1 MMRNDNN
8 EFEEGMANV
17 LATLVFM
24 SSREEDMR
32 GPVYYVS
39 DYHGAGY
46 VDADDFAHVVGI
58 LRYAGVDDPENA
70 LLAWSNTR
78 DGDPRAFMLVR
89 DGDAAGLAA
98 LAEKAV
104 ETNDGDTAVYWTE
117 L

>member
-1 MMRNDNN
+1 MMNNDAYD
-8 EFEEGMANV
+8 FDQGMADM

-24 SSREEDMR
+24 SRDEEDMR

-46 VDADDFAHVVGI
+46 VGADDFARAVGI
-58 LRYAGVDDPENA
+58 LWYAGIVDPADA
-70 LLAWSNTR
+70 LIAWANTPA
-78 DGDPRAFMLVR
+78 GDPRAFMLVR
-89 DGDAAGLAA
+89 DGDAAGLEA

-104 ETNDGDTAVYWTE
+104 ETNDGDTAVFWTE